1 MSKAAH
7 RRCVFEK
14 NEVMIVKIPLIAL
27 TLCMFMTTAAAQQK
41 SPNDRSDGVKAY
53 DLGANGKDKLATSIR
68 LPVATGGHV
77 LRSKDA
83 VGLVV
88 FGERLALSG
97 FYLRIPVAT
106 LEGLE
111 PAKDAEVAAA
121 VGLDGKK
128 DPYVFFESTSV
139 VADRKEPSLFRIR
152 GKVTLKGITKDAVFE
167 GTLIELQMPGARERG
182 FIGDVLHVKLAA
194 KLNPADFAIAVPK
207 PEKDADPQEMN
218 IKIDAFAM
226 TNDKPSRDRVAAI
239 EAILRPAPAESR
251 PAETP
256 ASQPTKKN

>member
-1 MSKAAH
+1 M
-7 RRCVFEK
+7 
-14 NEVMIVKIPLIAL
+14 KILFIAL
-27 TLCMFMTTAAAQQK
+27 TLCMFMTTTTAPRK
-41 SPNDRSDGVKAY
+41 SPNVRTDGVKAY
-53 DLGANGKDKLATSIR
+53 DLGANGKDKLATSVR
-68 LPVATGGHV
+68 LPVAAGGHV

-88 FGERLALSG
+88 FGERLASSG

-106 LEGLE
+106 LEGVD

-128 DPYVFFESTSV
+128 DPYIFFESTSV
-139 VADRKEPSLFRIR
+139 VADRKDPSLYRIR

-167 GTLIELQMPGARERG
+167 GSLTELQMPGARERG

-194 KLNPADFAIAVPK
+194 KLNPADFSIAVPK

-226 TNDKPSRDRVAAI
+226 TNDKPSRDRPAAI
-239 EAILRPAPAESR
+239 EAILRPQPPKSRPVEAPTTR
-251 PAETP
+251 PAE
-256 ASQPTKKN
+256 KKN